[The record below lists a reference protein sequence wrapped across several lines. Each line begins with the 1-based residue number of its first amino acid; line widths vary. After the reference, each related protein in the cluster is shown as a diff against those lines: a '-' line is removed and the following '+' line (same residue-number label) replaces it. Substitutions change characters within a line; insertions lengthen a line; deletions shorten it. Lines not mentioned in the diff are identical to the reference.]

1 MSLVEKIKEYSKKA
15 SISSDKQEK
24 LSSFLNEGFPTIKD
38 EEWKYTSL
46 KNIVSEDYSISA
58 IGKNISSEQINKHSL
73 GFNDKIVFVDGILVA
88 KPTIKNVLIADYSEF
103 KTNEIDSISK
113 LNYSLAKSG
122 YTISISDN
130 SIIESPIEI
139 LFFNTVEGNFTQY
152 RNLLSIG
159 KNSEVKFI

>member
-58 IGKNISSEQINKHSL
+58 IGKNISS
-73 GFNDKIVFVDGILVA
+73 
-88 KPTIKNVLIADYSEF
+88 
-103 KTNEIDSISK
+103 
-113 LNYSLAKSG
+113 
-122 YTISISDN
+122 
-130 SIIESPIEI
+130 
-139 LFFNTVEGNFTQY
+139 
-152 RNLLSIG
+152 
-159 KNSEVKFI
+159 